1 MIKKEVKTMKKLMVL
16 FVVLAVSVAI
26 LGTWTEKASAQK
38 QIIIRYG
45 TDLPPHMPPVVGQ
58 HWWADEVT
66 KRTEG
71 RVKVQISPA
80 SSLVNQAAGLE
91 AVLTGVADM
100 YMLSTA
106 VHRKSFPITSI
117 SAVPGAGFPD
127 DSLEANTA
135 HMNTFFELLKRF
147 PAAAAEYKDFGE
159 VFFYVI
165 YSDSYLISK
174 RKKILVPSDIKGLKV
189 GSSAIRGEL
198 VGRLGAAPVE
208 DIPPMA
214 YEKLMTGV
222 TDATFVAIS
231 AWHDFKLYEVTNYVL
246 DVPFGGG
253 GHPIVINKATWNK
266 ISPQDQQIM
275 KELAFEGAKRSHQAL
290 ADLNR
295 KSWEEA
301 ASKGMKVTLTEKER
315 KLWEDEFKVQ
325 SEKWIAEREAL
336 GIKDMRSIFNY
347 WKSAVDKAWAK

>member
-1 MIKKEVKTMKKLMVL
+1 MKKWMVL
-16 FVVLAVSVAI
+16 FVVLAVSIAI
-26 LGTWTEKASAQK
+26 FGIWTEKASAQK
-38 QIIIRYG
+38 QIVIRYG
-45 TDLPPHMPPVVGQ
+45 TDLPPHFPPVLGQ

-91 AVLTGVADM
+91 AVLSGVADM

-106 VHRKSFPITSI
+106 SHRKSFPITSI
-117 SAVPGAGFPD
+117 SGVPGAGFPD

-135 HMNTFFELLKRF
+135 HMNTFFELLKRY

-165 YSDSYLISK
+165 YSESYLISK
-174 RKKILVPSDIKGLKV
+174 RKKILVPSDLKGLKV
-189 GSSAIRGEL
+189 GSSAIRMEL

-208 DIPPMA
+208 DIPPLA

-231 AWHDFKLYEVTNYVL
+231 AWHDFKLHEVTNYAL
-246 DVPFGGG
+246 DIPFGGG

-266 ISPQDQQIM
+266 ISPQDQKIM
-275 KELAFEGAKRSHQAL
+275 KELALEGAKKSHQAL
-290 ADLNR
+290 ADLNK
-295 KSWEEA
+295 KSWIEA
-301 ASKGMKVTLTEKER
+301 ADKGMKVIPSEKER

-325 SEKWIAEREAL
+325 SEKWIAEREAM

-347 WKSAVDKAWAK
+347 WKSAVDKAWAM

>member
-1 MIKKEVKTMKKLMVL
+1 MKKLIVL
-16 FVVLAVSVAI
+16 FLVLIVSISVLVA
-26 LGTWTEKASAQK
+26 WTEKASAQK
-38 QIIIRYG
+38 QIVIRYG

-80 SSLVNQAAGLE
+80 SSLVNQAAAIE
-91 AVLTGVADM
+91 AVLSGVADM

-106 VHRKSFPITSI
+106 VHRKTFPITSI
-117 SAVPGAGFPD
+117 MSVPGAGFPD
-127 DSLEANTA
+127 DTLEANTA
-135 HMNTFFELLKRF
+135 HMNTFFELLKKY

-159 VFFYVI
+159 MFFYVI
-165 YSDSYLISK
+165 YSESYLISK
-174 RKKILVPSDIKGLKV
+174 RKKILVPSDIKGMKI
-189 GSSAIRGEL
+189 GSNAIRMEL
-198 VGRLGAAPVE
+198 VSRIGAAAVD
-208 DIPPMA
+208 DIPPLA

-222 TDATFVAIS
+222 TDASFVAIS

-246 DVPFGGG
+246 DLPFGGG

-275 KELAFEGAKRSHQAL
+275 KELAPEGARRSHQAL
-290 ADLNR
+290 ADLNK
-295 KSWEEA
+295 KSWIEA
-301 ASKGMKVTLTEKER
+301 ADKGMKVTLTEKEK
-315 KLWEDEFKVQ
+315 KLWEDEFKTQ

-336 GIKDMRSIFNY
+336 GIKEMRDIFNF
-347 WKSAVDKAWAK
+347 WKAAVDKAWAK

>member
-1 MIKKEVKTMKKLMVL
+1 MKKLIVL
-16 FVVLAVSVAI
+16 FLVLIVSISVLVA
-26 LGTWTEKASAQK
+26 WTEKASAQK
-38 QIIIRYG
+38 QIVIRYG

-80 SSLVNQAAGLE
+80 SSLVNQAAAIE
-91 AVLTGVADM
+91 AVLSGVADM

-106 VHRKSFPITSI
+106 VHRKTFPITSI
-117 SAVPGAGFPD
+117 MSVPGAGFPD
-127 DSLEANTA
+127 DTLEANTA
-135 HMNTFFELLKRF
+135 HMNTFFELLKKY

-159 VFFYVI
+159 MFFYVI
-165 YSDSYLISK
+165 YSESYLISK

-189 GSSAIRGEL
+189 GSNAIRMEL
-198 VGRLGAAPVE
+198 VSRIGAAAVD
-208 DIPPMA
+208 DIPPLA

-222 TDATFVAIS
+222 TDASFVAIS

-246 DVPFGGG
+246 DLPFGGG

-275 KELAFEGAKRSHQAL
+275 KELAPEGARRSHQAL
-290 ADLNR
+290 ADLNK
-295 KSWEEA
+295 KSWIEA
-301 ASKGMKVTLTEKER
+301 ADKGMKVTLTEKEK
-315 KLWEDEFKVQ
+315 KLWEDEFKTQ

-336 GIKDMRSIFNY
+336 GIKEMRDIFNY
-347 WKSAVDKAWAK
+347 WKSAVDKAWSK

>member
-1 MIKKEVKTMKKLMVL
+1 MKKLVVL
-16 FVVLAVSVAI
+16 FLVLVVSVGVLFAWS
-26 LGTWTEKASAQK
+26 GKASAQK
-38 QIIIRYG
+38 QMIIRYG
-45 TDLPPHMPPVVGQ
+45 TDLPPHFPPVIGQ

-91 AVLTGVADM
+91 AVLSGVADM

-106 VHRKSFPITSI
+106 SHRKSFPITSI
-117 SAVPGAGFPD
+117 SGVPGAGFPD

-135 HMNTFFELLKRF
+135 HMNTFFELLQRF

-165 YSDSYLISK
+165 YSESYLISK
-174 RKKILVPSDIKGLKV
+174 RKKITVPSDLKGLKV
-189 GSSAIRGEL
+189 GSSAIRMEL
-198 VGRLGAAPVE
+198 VNRLGAAPVE
-208 DIPPMA
+208 DIPPLA

-222 TDATFVAIS
+222 TDATYVAIS
-231 AWHDFKLYEVTNYVL
+231 AWHDFKLHEVTNYVL

-266 ISPQDQQIM
+266 ISPQDQKIM
-275 KELAFEGAKRSHQAL
+275 KELAIEGAKRSHQAL

-295 KSWEEA
+295 KSWIEA
-301 ASKGMKVTLTEKER
+301 ADKGMKVTVTEREK

-325 SEKWIAEREAL
+325 SEKWIAEREAM

-347 WKSAVDKAWAK
+347 WKSAVDKAWAM

>member
-1 MIKKEVKTMKKLMVL
+1 MKKLVGL
-16 FVVLAVSVAI
+16 FLVLAVSVGVLVA
-26 LGTWTEKASAQK
+26 WAERASAQK
-38 QIIIRYG
+38 QIVIRYG

-80 SSLVNQAAGLE
+80 SSLVNQAAAIE
-91 AVLTGVADM
+91 AVLSGVADM

-106 VHRKSFPITSI
+106 VHRKTFPITSI
-117 SAVPGAGFPD
+117 MSVPGAGFPD
-127 DSLEANTA
+127 DTLEANTA
-135 HMNTFFELLKRF
+135 HMNTFFELLKKY

-159 VFFYVI
+159 LFFYVI
-165 YSDSYLISK
+165 YSESYLISK
-174 RKKILVPSDIKGLKV
+174 RKKILVPSDIKGMKV
-189 GSSAIRGEL
+189 GSNAIRMEL
-198 VGRLGAAPVE
+198 VSRIGAAAVD
-208 DIPPMA
+208 DIPPLA

-222 TDATFVAIS
+222 TEASFVAIS

-246 DVPFGGG
+246 DLPFGGG

-275 KELAFEGAKRSHQAL
+275 KELAPEGARRSHQAL
-290 ADLNR
+290 ADLNK
-295 KSWEEA
+295 KSWIEA
-301 ASKGMKVTLTEKER
+301 ADKGMKVSLTEKER

-336 GIKDMRSIFNY
+336 GIKDMRDIFNF
-347 WKSAVDKAWAK
+347 WKAAVDKAWAK

>member
-1 MIKKEVKTMKKLMVL
+1 MKKLTVL
-16 FVVLAVSVAI
+16 FLVLIVSISVLVA
-26 LGTWTEKASAQK
+26 WTEKASAQK
-38 QIIIRYG
+38 QIVIRYG

-80 SSLVNQAAGLE
+80 SSLVNQAAAIE
-91 AVLTGVADM
+91 AVLSGVADM

-106 VHRKSFPITSI
+106 VHRKTFPITSI
-117 SAVPGAGFPD
+117 MSVPGAGFPD
-127 DSLEANTA
+127 DTLEANTA
-135 HMNTFFELLKRF
+135 HMNTFFELLKKY

-159 VFFYVI
+159 MFFYVI
-165 YSDSYLISK
+165 YSESYLISK
-174 RKKILVPSDIKGLKV
+174 RKKILVPSDIKGMKV
-189 GSSAIRGEL
+189 GSNAIRMEL
-198 VGRLGAAPVE
+198 VSRIGAAAVD
-208 DIPPMA
+208 DIPPLA

-222 TDATFVAIS
+222 TDASFVAIS

-246 DVPFGGG
+246 DLPFGGG

-275 KELAFEGAKRSHQAL
+275 KELAPEGARRSHQAL
-290 ADLNR
+290 ADLNK
-295 KSWEEA
+295 KSWIEA
-301 ASKGMKVTLTEKER
+301 ADKGMKVTLTEKEK
-315 KLWEDEFKVQ
+315 KLWEDEFKTQ

-336 GIKDMRSIFNY
+336 GIKEMRDIFNF